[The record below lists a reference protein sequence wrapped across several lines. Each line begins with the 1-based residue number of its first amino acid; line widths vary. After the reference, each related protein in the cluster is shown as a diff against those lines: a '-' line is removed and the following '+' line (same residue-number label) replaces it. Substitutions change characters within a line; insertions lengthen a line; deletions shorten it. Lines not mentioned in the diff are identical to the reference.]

1 VVIQWRQRI
10 FLFICLCFWCV
21 LLFCKL
27 LQRDLG
33 ELVSMMERNSNCSMK
48 TLHGMCESWL
58 CMGIGRKVY
67 GEQMDEDGRN
77 IFDVG

>member
-1 VVIQWRQRI
+1 
-10 FLFICLCFWCV
+10 
-21 LLFCKL
+21 

-33 ELVSMMERNSNCSMK
+33 ELVSMMELNSNCSMK
-48 TLHGMCESWL
+48 TLQRMCESWL